1 MWVVVIVCGRVR
13 PVNLSEVLALH
24 VLVYGP
30 GVRVSVGFP
39 SIGYPPSLPVTL
51 GLVELE
57 QKDALK
63 DREGIRILWVETDD
77 DSFVKF
83 LGRLLVGLVF

>member
-1 MWVVVIVCGRVR
+1 MWVVKIVCGRLRR

-24 VLVYGP
+24 ELVYGP

-39 SIGYPPSLPVTL
+39 SIGHPSSLPVTL

-57 QKDALK
+57 EKDA
-63 DREGIRILWVETDD
+63 
-77 DSFVKF
+77 
-83 LGRLLVGLVF
+83 